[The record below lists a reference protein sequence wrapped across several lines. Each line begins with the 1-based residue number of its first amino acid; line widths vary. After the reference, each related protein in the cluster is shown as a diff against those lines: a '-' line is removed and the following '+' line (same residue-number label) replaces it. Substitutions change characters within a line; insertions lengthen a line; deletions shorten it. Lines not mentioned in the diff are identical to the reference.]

1 MSMVMSMISMK
12 NILRKS
18 VFCAGI
24 FTCLS
29 SLMIFT
35 GCDAQLEPPDTLEGI
50 LNIPSPEQ
58 ETVPAETERAVPV
71 ADDHPE
77 ATTEYQSIFFQPV
90 TEAVT
95 EPAPETQAVSEY
107 IPETRQTV
115 SNWEEA
121 YYLFLKNAGYEN
133 QLADE
138 SNTMDV
144 KFLLLYL
151 DDDDIPELFIQTTST
166 AYLYR
171 YNGLQVIWADS
182 IPVSNYSYNF
192 FYRPYRSCICTMQGS
207 VMADGTYLAVR
218 EYEPSAT
225 EKSGLA
231 IRSEYCYPTREYSYE
246 VYSEMGMNID
256 MDRAPL
262 LDIHMDRE
270 NNLGSSW
277 FTVPDVLDAGSSL
290 CRYEITTENLTA
302 VFGIAEDPADLE
314 NPQQEDDPGNPAL
327 RNYKAKESIKN

>member
-1 MSMVMSMISMK
+1 MSMVMSMT

-18 VFCAGI
+18 VLCAGI

-35 GCDAQLEPPDTLEGI
+35 GCDAQWEAPDTLEGI
-50 LNIPSPEQ
+50 LSIPSPEQ
-58 ETVPAETERAVPV
+58 ETVLTETEPTVPV
-71 ADDHPE
+71 ADDNPE
-77 ATTEYQSIFFQPV
+77 ATTEYQSILFQPV

-95 EPAPETQAVSEY
+95 ETVPATQAVSEY
-107 IPETRQTV
+107 SPDTRQTV

-138 SNTMDV
+138 SNTIDV

-151 DDDDIPELFIQTTST
+151 DDDDIPELLIQTTST

-192 FYRPYRSCICTMQGS
+192 FYRPYRNCICTIQGS
-207 VMADGTYLAVR
+207 VMVDGTYLAVR

-270 NNLGSSW
+270 NTLGSSW
-277 FTVPDVLDAGSSL
+277 FTVPDVLDADSSL
-290 CRYEITTENLTA
+290 CRYEITAENLTA
-302 VFGIAEDPADLE
+302 VFGIAEDPEDPE
-314 NPQQEDDPGNPAL
+314 NSQQDDDPGNPAL
-327 RNYKAKESIKN
+327 WIDKARE